1 MESSSWKRLQSKL
14 RLELGSDEFDT
25 WFGPLKVRHEREDC
39 LELLAPNRR
48 FLVNLEESYRGTVD
62 RAVAGLEGPGFRV
75 LFSVP
80 DPTAAVAAPLNLDAT
95 PTEDRTGPTEAPQSA
110 DVTRRYG
117 TSPASSPFNPKY
129 AFESFVVGS
138 SNQFAHAAA
147 RAVAENPARSYNPL
161 FLYGGVGL
169 GKTHLLHA
177 IGHHISALHSHL
189 RVMYLPA
196 EQFVNELISSL
207 RFNRMPDFR
216 ERYRSIDILMVDDIQ
231 FLANKERTQEEFFHT
246 FNTLYTGQA
255 QIILSS
261 ESSPRNIP
269 ALEERL
275 RSRFEWGLIADIQPP
290 DLETRIAIL
299 RRKADL
305 EDADLQDDVALFIAQ
320 QVKSNVRELE
330 GMLNRVVAF
339 SSLTGRPL
347 SLELAKE
354 TLRDI
359 LPPEHQRVL
368 APEIIKLVARHYG
381 LKVGEIKSRN
391 NSKQIAFPRQVAMYL
406 CKQLTDLS
414 FPEIGKQFNNKHH
427 STVMY
432 SVEKIEKLRSEDAD
446 LDRVLERLGQHF
458 S

>member
-1 MESSSWKRLQSKL
+1 MPPSVWQRLQTKL
-14 RLELGSDEFDT
+14 KEELDPEEFSTWFAPLQVHSEKASSLEL
-25 WFGPLKVRHEREDC
+25 V
-39 LELLAPNRR
+39 APNRR
-48 FLVNLEESYRGTVD
+48 FLLALEESYRTTIEQ
-62 RAVAGLEGPGFRV
+62 AVSSLEGPSYRV
-75 LFSVP
+75 LFTVRE
-80 DPTAAVAAPLNLDAT
+80 DDT
-95 PTEDRTGPTEAPQSA
+95 TETDI
-110 DVTRRYG
+110 
-117 TSPASSPFNPKY
+117 ASSQFNPRY
-129 AFESFVVGS
+129 EFQSFVVGN

-147 RAVAENPARSYNPL
+147 RAIAENPARSYNPL

-177 IGHHISALHSHL
+177 IGHTIHRKHSKL

-216 ERYRSIDILMVDDIQ
+216 ERYRSIDVFMVDDIQ

-246 FNTLYTGQA
+246 FNTLYSSQR
-255 QIILSS
+255 QIVLSS
-261 ESSPRNIP
+261 DSSPRNIP

-290 DLETRIAIL
+290 DLETKVAIL
-299 RRKADL
+299 RRKSDQEGIAL
-305 EDADLQDDVALFIAQ
+305 SDDVALFIAR
-320 QVKSNVRELE
+320 QVKSNIRELE

-339 SSLTGRPL
+339 SSLTGKPL
-347 SLELAKE
+347 SLELVKE

-359 LPPEHQRVL
+359 LPADFERVL
-368 APEIIKLVARHYG
+368 APEIIKFVARHYG
-381 LKVGEIKSRN
+381 LKVSEIKSRN
-391 NSKQIAFPRQVAMYL
+391 NAKQIAFPRQVAMYL

-414 FPEIGKQFNNKHH
+414 FPDIGKQFNNKHH

-432 SVEKIEKLRSEDAD
+432 SVDKIEKLRVEDSA
-446 LDRVLERLGQHF
+446 LDRTLHSIAQHF